1 MKKILSC
8 ILIITLFIGLMGAI
22 VYAEN
27 GPLPADKEYE
37 IGGRAYII
45 FYNQEGFKTVY
56 NESTAKNEMS
66 GAVYNKGT
74 NTLTITNLQTDMNL
88 ETNLMGDDFKINV
101 VGTNKIPKIAI
112 WGYGYGGSVYFTGT
126 GTLTV
131 NENKEYDSAISL
143 YAEGSNSAIKFS
155 NTVNVNLYAKT
166 DTINVLITE
175 STNAIRLENG
185 QNANIVKSDY
195 YYTGNKEIKGFIT
208 GLNTQD
214 LMQATKNDA
223 PSKIIGVTES
233 RKFADGEDIE
243 DPNAGTL
250 GYTVYELTEYNG
262 SYYCL
267 DQVPDRFLTEAQ
279 FAEQGYSIKLDGESN
294 PLWYN
299 DVYTYWN
306 NFNAYQLKSRANTNV
321 YVIDEGYYNVS
332 GDETIAV
339 VLEKIPG
346 TDDIFVC
353 NPVNDITQEQIEEIL
368 INEKINGLYN
378 YTLKGTSFIY
388 KTGQPQTQTHT
399 HAFDGGKVTK
409 KSTFTTDGV
418 KTYTCTSKDAT
429 KTEVIAKVSN
439 VKLDK
444 TSYTYD
450 GKTKKPKVT
459 VKDSTGKVLKEG
471 TDYTVSY
478 PSGRKN
484 VGKYKVK
491 VTLKG
496 NYTGSKD
503 FEFTIKPKGTSLSK
517 LTAGK
522 KQFKATWKKQKTQTT
537 GYEVQYATNS
547 GFSSGKKTVN
557 IKKNKTTSETVKKL
571 KAKKKYY
578 VRIRT
583 YKTVSGKKIYSGWS
597 KVKNVTTKK

>member
-1 MKKILSC
+1 MKKILSS
-8 ILIITLFIGLMGAI
+8 ILIIILLIALLGVN
-22 VYAEN
+22 VYAGN
-27 GPLPADKEYE
+27 GPMPPQTDEYGTWDE
-37 IGGRAYII
+37 AYII
-45 FYNQEGFKTVY
+45 FFNQEGYEDVYRQSTV
-56 NESTAKNEMS
+56 KNEMN
-66 GAVYNKGT
+66 GAVYNKST
-74 NTLTITNLQTDMNL
+74 NTLTITNLQTDMSL

-101 VGTNKIPKIAI
+101 VGTNKIPRISV

-131 NENKEYDSAISL
+131 NENKEYNSAINL
-143 YAEGSNSAIKFS
+143 YAEGSNSAIRFA

-166 DTINVLITE
+166 DVINVYITE
-175 STNAIRLENG
+175 STNAIRLENC
-185 QNANIVKSDY
+185 QSANIVKSDY
-195 YYTGNKEIKGFIT
+195 YYTGNKEIKGFVT
-208 GLNTQD
+208 GLNTQN
-214 LMQATKNDA
+214 LMQATKSGA
-223 PSKIIGVTES
+223 TSKIFGVAES

-243 DPNAGTL
+243 DPNAGTR
-250 GYTVYELTEYNG
+250 GYSVYELIEYNG

-306 NFNAYQLKSRANTNV
+306 TFEAYQLKSHANTDV
-321 YVIDEGYYNVS
+321 YVIEDGFSNVQ

-346 TDDIFVC
+346 TEDIYVC
-353 NPVNDITQEQIEEIL
+353 NPVTGITQNELEEIIL
-368 INEKINGLYN
+368 NEKIDGLYN
-378 YTLKGTSFIY
+378 YVLKGTSFIY
-388 KTGQPQTQTHT
+388 KAGQTHT
-399 HAFDGGKVTK
+399 HTFDGGAVTK
-409 KSTFTTDGV
+409 KATFTADGV

-429 KTEVIAKVSN
+429 KTEAIAKVSN

-450 GKTKKPKVT
+450 GKAKKPTVT
-459 VKDSTGKVLKEG
+459 VKDSKGKVLKNG

-522 KQFKATWKKQKTQTT
+522 KQFKATWKAQKTQTS
-537 GYEVQYATNS
+537 GYELQYATNS

-557 IKKNKTTSETVKKL
+557 IKKNKITSETVKKL

-578 VRIRT
+578 VKIRT
-583 YKTVSGKKIYSGWS
+583 YKTVSGKKICSGWS
-597 KVKNVTTKK
+597 KVKNITTKK

>member
-8 ILIITLFIGLMGAI
+8 ILIMTLFITLMVAN
-22 VYAEN
+22 VFAAN

-37 IGGRAYII
+37 MGGRAYII

-56 NESTAKNEMS
+56 NESTAKNEMN
-66 GAVYNKGT
+66 GATYNKAT
-74 NTLTITNLQTDMNL
+74 NTLTITNLQTDMSL

-131 NENKEYDSAISL
+131 NENKTYDTAISL

-214 LMQATKNDA
+214 LMQATKDGA
-223 PSKIIGVTES
+223 PSKIFGVTES
-233 RKFADGEDIE
+233 RKYAENEDIE
-243 DPNAGTL
+243 DPNAGTP
-250 GYTVYELTEYNG
+250 GYTVYELVEYSG

-267 DQVPDRFLTEAQ
+267 DHVNDRFLTEAQ
-279 FAEQGYSIKLDGESN
+279 FTNQGYSIKLDGENN
-294 PLWYN
+294 PIWYN
-299 DVYTYWN
+299 DVYTSWN
-306 NFNAYQLKSRANTNV
+306 TFNAYQLKSRANTNV
-321 YVIDEGYYNVS
+321 YVIDDGYYNVE

-353 NPVNDITQEQIEEIL
+353 NPVNNITQDQIEEIK
-368 INEKINGLYN
+368 INEKIDGLYN

-388 KTGQPQTQTHT
+388 KTGQIQTHT
-399 HAFDGGKVTK
+399 HTFDGGAVTK
-409 KSTFTTDGV
+409 KATFTADGV
-418 KTYTCTSKDAT
+418 KTFTCTSKDAT
-429 KTEVIAKVSN
+429 KTEAIAKVSN

-450 GKTKKPKVT
+450 GKAKKPTVK
-459 VKDSTGKVLKEG
+459 VKDSKGKVLKNG
-471 TDYTVSY
+471 TDYTISY

-491 VTLKG
+491 VNLKG

-517 LTAGK
+517 LTSGK
-522 KQFKATWKKQKTQTT
+522 KQFKATWKAQKTQTT
-537 GYEVQYATNS
+537 GYEVQYSTNKNFKS
-547 GFSSGKKTVN
+547 GNKTVS
-557 IKKNKTTSETVKKL
+557 IKKNKTTSNTVKKL

-583 YKTVSGKKIYSGWS
+583 YKTASGKKIYSDWS
-597 KVKNVTTKK
+597 KSKNVTTKK